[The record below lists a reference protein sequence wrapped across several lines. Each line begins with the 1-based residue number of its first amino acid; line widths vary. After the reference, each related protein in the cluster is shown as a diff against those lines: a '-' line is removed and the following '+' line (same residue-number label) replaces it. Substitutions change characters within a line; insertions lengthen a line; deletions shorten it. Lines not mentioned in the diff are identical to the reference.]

1 MSKIFVNDEMLSTKG
16 SIDTVHFELTSI
28 LKEINTQLDLISN
41 SWTGKKSTEV
51 LKGKEEIKT
60 QNDKLLERIKIKSK
74 QILDAYNKYVEYED
88 TDIKETVAVDSSEIK
103 PEDTSIKEPI
113 VTDSK
118 EIEIKDT
125 SSLKTSEEKLKAL
138 STNFSGFHNTLLPLL
153 IQNEKNG
160 TNSFSA
166 YSQEELINLIKSYNA
181 SANITNVKQDS
192 YLQDSANS
200 LNMIQEELKKN
211 NLWGT
216 PSAARIVSLWMMNTG
231 YRIPTTASIA
241 TDSSG
246 RLVEGIGNQR
256 GVGIGNN
263 WESSGLDCTNF
274 SYWLTLNSGLLTD
287 SSGAPSEGMVLNN
300 PYNVGSKLTESNV
313 VNFSAGDI
321 VSREDHVG
329 VYLFSDDKYIYTFET
344 VSTPAQK
351 GPRKGLGDSGTTIT
365 VVPIN
370 NSVTVPSDFYG
381 PSYPNG
387 YWKRITNIE
396 NVSLSK
402 PKVPHT
408 GNIVLKPNN

>member
-1 MSKIFVNDEMLSTKG
+1 MSKIFVNDEMLSTK
-16 SIDTVHFELTSI
+16 SSLDTVHSELTSI
-28 LKEINTQLDLISN
+28 LKEINTQLDSISN
-41 SWTGKKSTEV
+41 SWTGKKATNVLTTKSEIIENNEKV
-51 LKGKEEIKT
+51 LK
-60 QNDKLLERIKIKSK
+60 RISTKSE
-74 QILDAYNKYVEYED
+74 QILAAYNKYAEYED
-88 TDIKETVAVDSSEIK
+88 TDIKEAAVADSSETK
-103 PEDTSIKEPI
+103 PEDTGIKEPV
-113 VTDSK
+113 VTDSN
-118 EIEIKDT
+118 EMEIKDS
-125 SSLKTSEEKLKAL
+125 SSLKTNEKKLKAL
-138 STNFSGFHNTLLPLL
+138 STNFSGFHDTLLPLL

-160 TNSFSA
+160 TNSFAA
-166 YSQEELINLIKSYNA
+166 YSQEELINLVKNYNA

-256 GVGIGNN
+256 GVGVGNN

-300 PYNVGSKLTESNV
+300 PFNVGSKLTENNLPS
-313 VNFSAGDI
+313 FSAGDI

-344 VSTPAQK
+344 VSSPAQK

-365 VVPIN
+365 VVPV
-370 NSVTVPSDFYG
+370 NSDVSVPSDFYG
-381 PSYPNG
+381 PSYPKG

-402 PKVPHT
+402 AKVPHT
-408 GNIVLKPNN
+408 GDIVLKPTN